1 VGLAAALHALS
12 RGLLNA
18 SLRIDPHNDTNMRAF
33 ARAATKTPPSRKGG
47 EIKDSTIV
55 EECLEVSRQLHAAGF
70 PRKRV
75 FCTSNTNDYCD
86 TGSSLHPTLAAD
98 FAAVGLS
105 FVTNLPWAVH
115 EMKT

>member
-1 VGLAAALHALS
+1 VGLAAAL
-12 RGLLNA
+12 RGLSKGLLDA

-33 ARAATKTPPSRKGG
+33 ARAATKAPPSRKGG

-70 PRKRV
+70 LRKRV
-75 FCTSNTNDYCD
+75 FCTSNTSDYCD
-86 TGSSLHPTLAAD
+86 ASGSLHPALAAD